1 MASETIEALLSLA
14 DEKNNNPSGTR
25 KRKPSQKAL
34 NQEEESRSRRRVVKE
49 SQNVVVAT
57 VIDDQKVVVATIV
70 EEPDKESDKEPN
82 KAIDHN
88 QSKWTTTKNLVIS
101 NFETIAS
108 RFLDKKP
115 SILLRYHLDHINHL
129 MMSFANKEEGF
140 IILAEMV
147 HFPKIGPQD
156 AFMEYALLVK
166 QKEDKWELLFKR
178 CADDKIYWDVMC
190 LRESCSRL
198 DISPNTLG
206 GSSNFDIF
214 LADMHRDYL
223 QKYFSTKPDGFKVLV
238 RTILNLRSNKKIHCV
253 MWKDGDK
260 FYSQDEVVEF
270 DNEEI
275 FWDIVFT
282 INMFVSRIT
291 RQ

>member
-1 MASETIEALLSLA
+1 MSSETIEALLSLA

-25 KRKPSQKAL
+25 KRKPTQKAL
-34 NQEEESRSRRRVVKE
+34 IQEEESRSRRRVVKD
-49 SQNVVVAT
+49 SQKDVVLAT
-57 VIDDQKVVVATIV
+57 VIDEQKVVVATIV
-70 EEPDKESDKEPN
+70 EEPNKENN

-88 QSKWTTTKNLVIS
+88 QSKWTTTKNLVLS

-129 MMSFANKEEGF
+129 MMSYANKEEGF

-147 HFPKIGPQD
+147 HFPRIGPQD

-166 QKEDKWELLFKR
+166 QKEEKWELLFKR

-214 LADMHRDYL
+214 LADMHREYL
-223 QKYFSTKPDGFKVLV
+223 QKYFYTKPDGFKVLV
-238 RTILNLRSNKKIHCV
+238 RTILNLSSNKKVHCV